1 VDSSECQ
8 LTQHFLTQNVSGSK
22 DAVNEIL
29 MLPKGNTATAS
40 VPKDVEQSTSARSAY
55 NTFKNPAAFQNKSFT
70 CYFQFVTSD
79 FSLQINPSPFLSV
92 IHATEARDVYH
103 TLLMHIHI
111 TSCGYRSVSDSSE
124 KLIMQSHSKH

>member
-1 VDSSECQ
+1 MKSSCFQKE
-8 LTQHFLTQNVSGSK
+8 T
-22 DAVNEIL
+22 
-29 MLPKGNTATAS
+29 LPRAS